1 MNRAIQVITVLA
13 VAAVAAV
20 AGWISYRHAV
30 EVVTAHGEPGMVGKL
45 YPACIDGLIV
55 AASMVLL
62 DAARRD
68 VPAPSLARTL
78 LAAGIGATLFANVYA
93 GIAFGVLGACVAAWP
108 ALALVGSY
116 ELLMLLVRAQA
127 VTEPPEPAQG
137 QPEPDGPQG
146 FRVPRGDKLAKLF
159 RSDLEQGKIPGRD
172 KIKATAHVGY
182 PRAVEIQSHLSE
194 VLNGNASQNG
204 REPESPRED
213 HLCRRTST
221 DSARKSSIW
230 QAGELTRRSFRST
243 TRASSRAS
251 WS

>member
-93 GIAFGVLGACVAAWP
+93 GISYGVLGACVAAWP

-146 FRVPRGDKLAKLF
+146 FRVPRGDKVARIFKDELAEG
-159 RSDLEQGKIPGRD
+159 RVPGTDR
-172 KIKATAHVGY
+172 IKRAAGVGY
-182 PRAVEIQSHLSE
+182 PRAREIQDRLRILAGS
-194 VLNGNASQNG
+194 NGGSSNGQEPASK
-204 REPESPRED
+204 ED
-213 HLCRRTST
+213 HLPGNP
-221 DSARKSSIW
+221 D
-230 QAGELTRRSFRST
+230 
-243 TRASSRAS
+243 
-251 WS
+251 